1 MCYNRYTRLN
11 EEVNRLQR
19 FNQDV
24 LDSALALGKE
34 FTKYGRVADYIP
46 ELKKV
51 NHDNLAIATLENG
64 QLLCSGDTEV
74 RFSIQS
80 VVKVI
85 LYSIALEHFSLVE
98 LKKHVGLKPSSKAF
112 NSVIELELSKK
123 NVPVN
128 PFINAGAIVVV
139 SLLYEKYREKTFDV
153 ILDRTEKFLGNRV
166 TYSEEIFVSE
176 KVSSFANRTLTYLML
191 ARGIL
196 PSDMDVEDVLDNYF
210 KSCSILVNVKELA
223 HMSYCISSG
232 GLDVNGSR
240 VISEEHARILRTL
253 MATCGT
259 YDYSGDFAVRVG
271 IPAKS
276 GVGGGIV
283 TASIEGY
290 GLAVYGPALDT
301 HGNSYSGVRMLEYLS
316 KELDLNVY

>member
-1 MCYNRYTRLN
+1 MEVKRL
-11 EEVNRLQR
+11 RK
-19 FNQDV
+19 FNQEI
-24 LDSALALGKE
+24 LDKAIALGR
-34 FTKYGRVADYIP
+34 KYTDMGEVADYIP
-46 ELKKV
+46 ELKKQDP
-51 NHDNLAIATLENG
+51 NKIAIATVEDG
-64 QLLCSGDTEV
+64 EILCSGDYED

-85 LYSIALEHFSLVE
+85 LYSIALENFTIEE
-98 LKKHVGLKPSSKAF
+98 LKKYVGLKPSSKAF

-139 SLLYEKYREKTFDV
+139 ALLHRVYKEKTLEV
-153 ILDRTEKFLGNRV
+153 IMEKASKFLGEEV
-166 TYSEEIFVSE
+166 GYSEEIFVSE

-191 ARGIL
+191 SRKIL
-196 PSDMDVEDVLDNYF
+196 PPSLDVEEVLDIYF
-210 KSCSILVNVKELA
+210 KSCSLMVNVKNLA
-223 HMSYCISSG
+223 NMSYCISN
-232 GLDVNGSR
+232 NGVVSDGEE
-240 VISEEHARILRTL
+240 VISPEHARILRTL

-290 GLAVYGPALDT
+290 GLAVYSPALDS

-316 KELDLNVY
+316 EKLNLNVY